1 MAIPPTANTDLPY
14 FTRRLLP
21 GSITQAYWLATH
33 VSRSAAPGGNMKNSD
48 KDPDD
53 TFSDLLKVIAVAVII
68 IIIACIWYISA

>member
-1 MAIPPTANTDLPY
+1 
-14 FTRRLLP
+14 
-21 GSITQAYWLATH
+21 
-33 VSRSAAPGGNMKNSD
+33 MKNSD